1 MPHQDRLDSV
11 QVLRAAAALAVTI
24 AHTWVWVATACAQN
38 GIPNTVPGMVTG
50 AAGVDLFFVISG
62 FIMVYTTRKDVPSFR
77 SSRRFFL
84 RRLSRIAPL
93 YWIAMAALA
102 LSWLDLGTTMA

>member
-24 AHTWVWVATACAQN
+24 AHTWVWVATACAQH

-62 FIMVYTTRKDVPSFR
+62 FIMVYTTRNDPPSFR

-84 RRLSRIAPL
+84 RRLSRIAPF
-93 YWIAMAALA
+93 YWIAMATLA
-102 LSWLDLGTTMA
+102 LS